1 MLVVEERFMI
11 KQLQRQGISISDIAR
26 QTGHDRKTVRT
37 TLAAPLVRPS
47 QPGQVVR
54 YQLGPYVEYLKKR
67 IDDGVLNASKLYDE
81 IKHQGYSG
89 SRSQL
94 RNFVHPYRTLRQTQ
108 ATVRFE
114 TEPGEQAQVDWGHF
128 GLINHRG
135 HQRRLYAFVMTLG
148 WSRAM
153 YVEFTVSADA
163 AWWLRC
169 HQHAFHF
176 LGGVPREVLHDN
188 LKTAVLERDGN
199 GSIHWNPRYL
209 DFANYYGFTPRACQP
224 YRAQTKGKV
233 ESGVK
238 YLRRNFWLGLR
249 FVDLADLNRQVQT
262 WLDTVANVRIHGTT
276 GAVPW
281 LRLAQEPLQSLLD
294 KPSYDTSL
302 LSQRRSSADCL
313 ISYDGNLYSVPAGY
327 HRQLLLVRETEQNEL
342 LIYTSQGDEIARHRL
357 SQGYNQR
364 IVEPAHYQA
373 ITHQTARSVQ
383 AAATQL
389 VLAAPSGAVQVAAP
403 EVETRPLSLY
413 EALVAE
419 VWA

>member
-11 KQLQRQGISISDIAR
+11 KQLQRQGMSISEIAR
-26 QTGHDRKTVRT
+26 QTGRDRKTVRT

-47 QPGQVVR
+47 QPGQAVR

-67 IDDGVLNASKLYDE
+67 IDEGVLNASKLYDE
-81 IKHQGYSG
+81 IQRQGYSG

-94 RNFVHPYRTLRQTQ
+94 RAFVHPFRMLRQSQ

-135 HQRRLYAFVMTLG
+135 RQRRLYAFVMTLG

-176 LGGVPREVLHDN
+176 FGGVPQEVLHDN

-238 YLRRNFWLGLR
+238 YLRRNFWLGLH
-249 FVDLADLNRQVQT
+249 FVDLGDLNRQVQT

-281 LRLAQEPLQSLLD
+281 LRLAQEPLQPLLD

-342 LIYTSQGDEIARHRL
+342 LVYTTQGDEIARHRL

-364 IVEPAHYQA
+364 IVEPAHYQG
-373 ITHQTARSVQ
+373 ITHQTARS
-383 AAATQL
+383 APSAATQL
-389 VLAAPSGAVQVAAP
+389 VLAAPSVAMQIAAP

-413 EALVAE
+413 EALATE
-419 VWA
+419 VWP

>member
-1 MLVVEERFMI
+1 MLAAEERFMI
-11 KQLQRQGISISDIAR
+11 KRLRQQGISISDIAR
-26 QTGHDRKTVRT
+26 ETRHDRKTVRT

-47 QPGQVVR
+47 QPGQTVR
-54 YQLGPYVEYLKKR
+54 YQLGPYVEYLQKR
-67 IDDGVLNASKLYDE
+67 IDEGVLNASKLYDE
-81 IKHQGYSG
+81 IKRQGYGG

-94 RNFVHPYRTLRQTQ
+94 RAFVQPFRTLRQSQ

-114 TEPGEQAQVDWGHF
+114 TKPGQQAQVDWGHF

-176 LGGVPREVLHDN
+176 FGGVPQEMLHDN

-209 DFANYYGFTPRACQP
+209 DFADYYGFTPRACQP

-238 YLRRNFWLGLR
+238 YLRRNFWLGLH
-249 FVDLADLNRQVQT
+249 FVDLWDLNRQVQI

-276 GAVPW
+276 GAMPW

-327 HRQLLLVRETEQNEL
+327 HRRLLLVRATEQNEL
-342 LIYTSQGDEIARHRL
+342 LIYTTQGDEIARHRL

-364 IVEPAHYQA
+364 IVEPAHYQG
-373 ITHQTARSVQ
+373 ISHPTARSAQ
-383 AAATQL
+383 AASQL
-389 VLAAPSGAVQVAAP
+389 VLAQPAGAAQVAAP

-413 EALVAE
+413 EALAE